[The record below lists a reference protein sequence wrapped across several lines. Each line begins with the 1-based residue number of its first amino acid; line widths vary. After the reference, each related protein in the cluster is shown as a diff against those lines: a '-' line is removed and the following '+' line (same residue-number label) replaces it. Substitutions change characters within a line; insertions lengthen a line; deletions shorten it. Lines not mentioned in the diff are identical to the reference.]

1 MNSQNPTVIKY
12 KGAAPDMATKM
23 PVNKAQ
29 DIVAA
34 SAKSAMQRGM
44 NK

>member
-1 MNSQNPTVIKY
+1 MDSQNPKIIKY
-12 KGAAPDMATKM
+12 KGAAPEGPTQM

-34 SAKSAMQRGM
+34 SAKSAAAKDRGL
-44 NK
+44 

>member
-1 MNSQNPTVIKY
+1 MITF
-12 KGAAPDMATKM
+12 KGANIGPTQM

-34 SAKSAMQRGM
+34 AAKKAAKKDRGI
-44 NK
+44 